1 MKSQRVLLG
10 EFADRGEIDIQTGPF
25 GTQLRASDYTPDGTP
40 VINVRNIGYGSLR
53 PDKLEYV
60 PESVVD
66 RLGQHILAT
75 NDIVFGRKGAVDRH
89 LLVDDSQAGWMQGSD
104 CIRIRVQSKALLVKY
119 LSCALCLDSHKRWML
134 AQCSNKATMAS
145 LNQDVICRIPIFLP
159 DPGVQRE
166 IVRTLSSYDDLIEN
180 NQRRIQLLEQAARLL
195 YKEWFVH
202 LRFPGHEHVKI
213 TDGVPEEWERIPV
226 SSFCTVGRGGSPRPI
241 KNFLDGTVPWY
252 KIGDA
257 TASESPFVF
266 STAESIIEEGV
277 RKSVLLPPQE
287 LILSNSATCGI
298 PYFTG
303 ITGCIHDGWLYFKN
317 LERVSKWL
325 LYCALYAKQREI
337 LMGIGEGA
345 TQKNLNTDYIG
356 RQVLVL
362 PKKQGLLIAFDE
374 IVKPLFR
381 QIFTLAQSSNNLVR
395 ARDLLLPRLM
405 NGEIPV

>member
-1 MKSQRVLLG
+1 MSWNEIQLG
-10 EFADRGEIDIQTGPF
+10 EFLTLKRGYDLPSSRRKEGD
-25 GTQLRASDYTPDGTP
+25 
-40 VINVRNIGYGSLR
+40 
-53 PDKLEYV
+53 V
-60 PESVVD
+60 PIVSSSGIT
-66 RLGQHILAT
+66 GQHNEAKVAGPGVVTGRYGTLGEVFYVQEDFWPLNTALYVQDFKGNNSRFTAYFLKGVLKGGGSDKAAVPGVNRNDLHARKVRVTRDPHQQEAIVSILA
-75 NDIVFGRKGAVDRH
+75 A
-89 LLVDDSQAGWMQGSD
+89 
-104 CIRIRVQSKALLVKY
+104 
-119 LSCALCLDSHKRWML
+119 
-134 AQCSNKATMAS
+134 
-145 LNQDVICRIPIFLP
+145 
-159 DPGVQRE
+159 
-166 IVRTLSSYDDLIEN
+166 YDDLIEN
-180 NQRRIQLLEQAARLL
+180 NLRRIQLLEQAARLL

-202 LRFPGHEHVKI
+202 LRFPGHEHVKM
-213 TDGVPEEWERIPV
+213 TNGVPEGWERASI

-266 STAESIIEEGV
+266 STTDSIIEQGV

-356 RQVLVL
+356 RQTLTL
-362 PKKQGLLIAFDE
+362 PSKPGILFAFDQLVE
-374 IVKPLFR
+374 PMFR
-381 QIFTLAQSSNNLVR
+381 QIFMLAQSSNNLAR

-405 NGEIPV
+405 NGETPV